1 MFRAVAA
8 LHRSGVEVTCVLTP
22 GDVEAARREFPNM
35 RTVLVTDQTSV
46 DQALAGL
53 TRNALDLRDFDAVCS
68 GLEFCLATA
77 AVLSDLARIT
87 DRAAFGAVAMRDK
100 DVQKALVRAA
110 GVSTAQCVTVSGAA
124 DVAAHP
130 DRFPVV
136 VKPLSGSGALDTFRI
151 DRRDDLAEYVRTTD
165 TKGPW
170 LVEEF
175 ISGAE
180 FQVDGVV
187 RGGEVTFLSLGRY
200 LENIIDIHDGG
211 LVGCIALPPALHAE
225 LFENAKVVARDSL
238 KALEHVDGVF
248 HMEVFVRDGEIV
260 FGECGA
266 RVGGGRTDE
275 VVERSFG
282 VNLHDEWV
290 RGVLGRPAAPGAPG
304 AGGTNAVHGDMH
316 LYAPQGLVREVPTR
330 DEVLARPGVVH
341 VELKI
346 TPGGTMPDVT
356 SASYLHAGVAV
367 ISGADDREVESRM
380 KELSAWFAAS
390 VVTEPS
396 PSPDGP

>member
-1 MFRAVAA
+1 
-8 LHRSGVEVTCVLTP
+8 
-22 GDVEAARREFPNM
+22 M
-35 RTVLVTDQTSV
+35 RTVLVTDQASV

-53 TRNALDLRDFDAVCS
+53 TRNGLDLRDFDAVCS

-87 DRAAFGAVAMRDK
+87 ERAAFGAVAMRDK

-110 GVSTAQCVTVSGAA
+110 GVATAQCVTVAGHA

-151 DRRDDLAEYVRTTD
+151 DGRDGLAAYVRGTD
-165 TKGPW
+165 TAGPW

-187 RGGEVTFLSLGRY
+187 RGGAVTFLSMGRY

-211 LVGCIALPPALHAE
+211 LVGCIAVPPALHPE
-225 LFENAKVVARDSL
+225 LYENAKAVAHDSL

-290 RGVLGRPAAPGAPG
+290 RGVLRRPAVPEPADVGG
-304 AGGTNAVHGDMH
+304 AGAVHGDMH
-316 LYAPQGLVREVPTR
+316 LYAPQGLVREMPTR
-330 DEVLARPGVVH
+330 EEVLARPGVVYA
-341 VELKI
+341 ELKI
-346 TPGGTMPDVT
+346 ARGATMPDVT
-356 SASYLHAGVAV
+356 SASYLRAGVAV
-367 ISGADDREVESRM
+367 VSGADEQEVEARM
-380 KELSAWFAAS
+380 KDLSAWFAAS
-390 VVTEPS
+390 VVTERAPE
-396 PSPDGP
+396 GP

>member
-8 LHRSGVEVTCVLTP
+8 LHRSGAEVTCVLTP
-22 GDVEAARREFPNM
+22 GDTEAARREFPNM

-53 TRNALDLRDFDAVCS
+53 ERSGLDLRAFDAVCS

-100 DVQKALVRAA
+100 DVQKSLVRAA
-110 GVSTAQCVTVSGAA
+110 GVSTAQCVAVSGPA

-151 DRRDDLAEYVRTTD
+151 DGRDALDAYVRTTD

-187 RGGEVTFLSLGRY
+187 SGGEVTFLSMGRY

-211 LVGCIALPPALHAE
+211 LVGCIALPPALHVE
-225 LFENAKVVARDSL
+225 LYENAKTVARDSL
-238 KALEHVDGVF
+238 KALEHADGVF
-248 HMEVFVRDGEIV
+248 HMEVFVRDGDIV

-290 RGVLGRPAAPGAPG
+290 RGVLRRPTGPAGPGK
-304 AGGTNAVHGDMH
+304 GGTGSVHGDMH
-316 LYAPQGLVREVPTR
+316 LYAPQGLVRQVPST

-346 TPGGTMPDVT
+346 APGATMPDVT

-367 ISGADDREVESRM
+367 VSGADDREVESRM
-380 KELSAWFAAS
+380 RELSDWFAAS
-390 VVTEPS
+390 VVTE
-396 PSPDGP
+396 